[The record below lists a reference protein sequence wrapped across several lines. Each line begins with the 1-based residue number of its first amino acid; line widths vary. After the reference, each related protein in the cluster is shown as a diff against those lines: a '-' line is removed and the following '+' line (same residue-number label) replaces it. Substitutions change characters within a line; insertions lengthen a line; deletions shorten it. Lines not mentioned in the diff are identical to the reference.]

1 MRLCGGRGESE
12 CIATNPTSVRLHYR
26 KVSFVRLRLNT
37 KKCFKVC
44 TIVPMGFDNNSLF
57 STRSPVNIYMFYTSG
72 LFLLMCMSCY
82 KTTKGSVFVEFKK
95 REHALNAL
103 KAKVVSSDLNLY

>member
-1 MRLCGGRGESE
+1 MGGGGSQNASQLTLHRCA
-12 CIATNPTSVRLHYR
+12 CIIGKSVSCVLGLTRRNVSRYAQLYQWDLIII
-26 KVSFVRLRLNT
+26 VSFRLGLLS
-37 KKCFKVC
+37 
-44 TIVPMGFDNNSLF
+44 IY
-57 STRSPVNIYMFYTSG
+57 IYMFYTSG